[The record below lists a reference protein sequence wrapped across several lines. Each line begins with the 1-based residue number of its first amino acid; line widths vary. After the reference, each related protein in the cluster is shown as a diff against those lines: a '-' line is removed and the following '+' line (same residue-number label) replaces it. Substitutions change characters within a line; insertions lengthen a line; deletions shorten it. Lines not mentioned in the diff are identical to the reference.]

1 MNQTKKPALIAEI
14 GWNHMGDMDLARKMI
29 DAAHTSGADF
39 AKFQT
44 WSVQRLKEGDW
55 DTDGRRQ
62 IYEKAELTPE
72 RHRELMAHCAKT
84 GIQFLTS
91 VCSLPDAELV
101 HSLGLRIVKIPSM
114 DCRNKEL
121 VNFCLEQF
129 DEVIISTGTSK
140 LDEVKALI
148 ALPQAVEKLTL
159 MHCVS
164 AYPCDPKNIHLPKIP
179 FLQSLHD
186 RVGFSDHTQ
195 GIDCSLMALQYDPVY
210 VEKHFTIDK
219 SLPGRDNQFAVL
231 PEEMKKLKDFIEK
244 RADALIEHST
254 DYQSIE
260 EAARI
265 SYSGRFDKKF
275 E

>member
-1 MNQTKKPALIAEI
+1 
-14 GWNHMGDMDLARKMI
+14 MGDMDLACKMI
-29 DAAHTSGADF
+29 DAAHESGADF

-62 IYEKAELTPE
+62 IYEKAELTRE
-72 RHRELMAHCAKT
+72 RHELLMKHCDKT
-84 GIQFLTS
+84 GIRFLTS

-101 HSLGLRIVKIPSM
+101 YGMGLRVVKVPSM

-121 VNFCLEQF
+121 VDFCLDKF
-129 DEVIISTGTSK
+129 DEVIISTGTSTWE
-140 LDEVKALI
+140 EVQALA
-148 ALPQAVEKLTL
+148 ALPLAENKMTL

-164 AYPCDPKNIHLPKIP
+164 AYPCHPKNINLPKIGI
-179 FLQSLHD
+179 LQKLHQ
-186 RVGFSDHTQ
+186 RVGFSDHTE
-195 GIDCSLMALQYDPVY
+195 GVDCSFMSLQYDPVY

-219 SLPGRDNQFAVL
+219 KLPGRDNQFAVL
-231 PEEMKKLKDFIEK
+231 PEEMRKLRDFIEK
-244 RADALIEHST
+244 RSEAMIEHST

-265 SYSGRFDKKF
+265 HYSGRFDKKI
-275 E
+275 